1 MSKKDGQNLI
11 RSDLRTRVNAA
22 IDKLKDEG
30 ELPPGAP
37 EAEISEPRDPDHGD
51 FATNFAF
58 GASKLANVAPRVIAE
73 KLLAALIADDA
84 FGAVDIA
91 GPGFINFSLSNEYLA
106 GWAKK
111 AAEADNLASSGK
123 PAKKRTLIEFVSVNP
138 NGPIHLGH
146 GRGAAYGDSLARC
159 FSASGY
165 EVAREFYVND
175 GVNSLQMQLFAE
187 SVKALYRNLLGLDY
201 HVPEDGYKGESV
213 EEVAAAIREK
223 FGDSHADEGLDFWQ
237 PSAQELMIEK
247 QRTDLERL
255 GVVFDRWFSE
265 QRLHDEGKVA
275 QAIDAL
281 KESGAIY
288 EEDGALFLRST
299 DFGDDRDRCVVRS
312 NGRPTYIASDIAY
325 HKDKFDRGF
334 DFLIDVFGPDHH
346 GYVERTYAAVQS
358 LGFGRERL
366 RIIITQMVRFI
377 KDGKPA
383 PMRKR
388 NGEFY
393 RLSDLMDELGPDVV
407 RYFYLMRSHDTHM
420 DFDLDLALEHSD
432 KNPVFYAQY
441 AHARIAS
448 LLRKGEAE
456 DIYANASQMG
466 LLTERAERNLIK
478 KIWDLPYT
486 VEKITADFGVHRL
499 ATFVSEL
506 AREYH
511 NFYDKCPVLK
521 AESKELA
528 QARMALCQAAAMAL
542 KETLSLL
549 GVSAPEE
556 M

>member
-11 RSDLRTRVNAA
+11 RSDLRARVNAV
-22 IDKLKDEG
+22 IDKLKEEG
-30 ELPPGAP
+30 VLPPGVP
-37 EAEISEPRDPDHGD
+37 DAEVSEPRDPEHGD
-51 FATNFAF
+51 FATSFALEAAKPA
-58 GASKLANVAPRVIAE
+58 GVAPGVVAE
-73 KLLAALIADDA
+73 KLAGGLGSDPA
-84 FGAVDIA
+84 FRAIEVA
-91 GPGFINFSLSNEYLA
+91 GPGFVNFSLSDDYLSS
-106 GWAKK
+106 WAERATAVDSIAQTGERT
-111 AAEADNLASSGK
+111 AA
-123 PAKKRTLIEFVSVNP
+123 RVLIEYVSVNP

-159 FSASGY
+159 FAVAGY
-165 EVAREFYVND
+165 DVAREFYVND

-187 SVKALYRNLLGLDY
+187 SVKANYRKSLGLEY
-201 HVPEDGYKGESV
+201 SVPDDGYKGESV
-213 EEVAAAIREK
+213 EEVAETIRQK
-223 FGDSHADEGLDFWQ
+223 FGDGHADEGLDFWQ
-237 PSAQELMIEK
+237 PAAQDLMIEK
-247 QRTDLERL
+247 QRSDLERF

-265 QRLHDEGKVA
+265 QQLHDEGKVEKA
-275 QAIDAL
+275 VELL

-325 HKDKFDRGF
+325 HKDKFDRGY
-334 DFLIDVFGPDHH
+334 DFLIDIFGPDHH

-358 LGFGRERL
+358 LGFGRDRL

-388 NGEFY
+388 NGEYY
-393 RLSDLMDELGPDVV
+393 RLSDLMDELNPDVV
-407 RYFYLMRSHDTHM
+407 RFFYLMRSHDTHM

-432 KNPVFYAQY
+432 KNPVYYAQY

-448 LLRKGEAE
+448 LLRKCEAE
-456 DIYANASQMG
+456 GLRSDPSSMN
-466 LLTERAERNLIK
+466 LLTHKAERGLIK

-499 ATFVSEL
+499 ASFVTEL

-521 AESKELA
+521 ADSRELA
-528 QARMALCQAAAMAL
+528 QARMALCVAAAKAL
-542 KETLSLL
+542 KETLTLL

>member
-11 RSDLRTRVNAA
+11 RSDLRMRVNAA
-22 IDKLKDEG
+22 IDKLKQDG
-30 ELPPGAP
+30 ELSPGAP
-37 EAEISEPRDPDHGD
+37 EAEISEPRDPEHGD

-58 GASKLANVAPRVIAE
+58 EAAKSAGVAPRVVAE
-73 KLLAALIADDA
+73 KLLKGLTSDTALRK
-84 FGAVDIA
+84 VEIA
-91 GPGFINFSLSNEYLA
+91 GPGFINLSLSDEYLA
-106 GWAKK
+106 TWAKK
-111 AAEADNLASSGK
+111 ASSQGSLATGLEPSK
-123 PAKKRTLIEFVSVNP
+123 ERVLIEFVSVNP

-159 FSASGY
+159 FSAAGY
-165 EVAREFYVND
+165 NVAREFYVND

-187 SVKALYRNLLGLDY
+187 SVKAQYRKSLGLAY
-201 HVPEDGYKGESV
+201 CVPEDGYKGESV
-213 EEVAAAIREK
+213 EEVAARIREK
-223 FGDSHADEGLDFWQ
+223 FGDGQADSGLEFWQ

-247 QRTDLERL
+247 QRSDLERF
-255 GVVFDRWFSE
+255 GVVFDRWYSE
-265 QRLHDEGKVA
+265 QQLHDEGKVA
-275 QAIDAL
+275 NAVDDL
-281 KESGAIY
+281 KKSGAIY

-334 DFLIDVFGPDHH
+334 DFLVDVFGPDHH

-358 LGFGRERL
+358 LGFGRDRL
-366 RIIITQMVRFI
+366 KIVITQMVRFI

-393 RLSDLMDELGPDVV
+393 RLADLMDELGPDVV
-407 RYFYLMRSHDTHM
+407 RFFYLMRSHDTHM
-420 DFDLDLALEHSD
+420 DFDLDLAREHSD

-441 AHARIAS
+441 AHARITS
-448 LLRKGEAE
+448 LLRKGSAE
-456 DIYANASQMG
+456 G
-466 LLTERAERNLIK
+466 LSADTSTMNLLIHPAERSLVK

-486 VEKITADFGVHRL
+486 VEKITTDFGVNRL
-499 ATFVSEL
+499 ATYVTEL

-528 QARMALCQAAAMAL
+528 QARMALCEAAAKAL
-542 KETLSLL
+542 AETLALL

>member
-1 MSKKDGQNLI
+1 MI
-11 RSDLRTRVNAA
+11 RSDLRERVNAV
-22 IDKLKDEG
+22 IDKLKEDG
-30 ELPPGAP
+30 ILPPSVPA
-37 EAEISEPRDPDHGD
+37 AEISEPRDPEHGD
-51 FATNFAF
+51 FATNFALEAAKPA
-58 GASKLANVAPRVIAE
+58 GVAPRVVAE
-73 KLLAALIADDA
+73 KLVSGLQGDPA
-84 FGAVDIA
+84 FRSVEIA
-91 GPGFINFSLSNEYLA
+91 GPGFINLSLSDEYLA
-106 GWAKK
+106 SWAQK
-111 AAEADNLASSGK
+111 ASCATISATPPKGK
-123 PAKKRTLIEFVSVNP
+123 VLVEFVSVNP

-159 FSASGY
+159 FAAAGY
-165 EVAREFYVND
+165 EVSREFYVND

-187 SVKALYRNLLGLDY
+187 SVKALYRKSLGLDFEF
-201 HVPEDGYKGESV
+201 PEDGYKGESV
-213 EEVAAAIREK
+213 EEVAATIRDNH
-223 FGDSHADEGLDFWQ
+223 GDGHADDGLEFWQ
-237 PSAQELMIEK
+237 PFAQDLMIDR
-247 QRTDLERL
+247 QRSDLERF
-255 GVVFDRWFSE
+255 GVVFDTWFSE
-265 QRLHDEGKVA
+265 QQLHNDGKVDQVVA
-275 QAIDAL
+275 SL

-288 EEDGALFLRST
+288 EDDGGLFLRST

-312 NGRPTYIASDIAY
+312 NGKPTYIASDIAY

-358 LGFGRERL
+358 LGFGRDRL
-366 RIIITQMVRFI
+366 KIIITQMVRFI

-388 NGEFY
+388 NGEYY
-393 RLSDLMDELGPDVV
+393 RLADLMDELGPDVV
-407 RYFYLMRSHDTHM
+407 RFFYLMRSQDTHM

-441 AHARIAS
+441 AHARISS
-448 LLRKGEAE
+448 LLRKGETEGFKA
-456 DIYANASQMG
+456 DSTQMS
-466 LLTERAERNLIK
+466 LLTHKAERSLIK

-486 VEKITADFGVHRL
+486 IDKVTTDFGVHRL
-499 ATFVSEL
+499 ATYVTEL

-528 QARMALCQAAAMAL
+528 QARMALCEVAAKAL
-542 KETLSLL
+542 KETLTLL